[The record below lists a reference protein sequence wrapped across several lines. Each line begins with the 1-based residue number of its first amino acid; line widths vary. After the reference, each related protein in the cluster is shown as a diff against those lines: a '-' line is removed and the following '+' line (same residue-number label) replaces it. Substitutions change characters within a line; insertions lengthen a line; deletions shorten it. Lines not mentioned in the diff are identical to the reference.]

1 MYCAKALQLACR
13 CLPQRLKP
21 QTAGRIP
28 VYRFSSPAVLQHA
41 TPVLNHIHLKCNIVP
56 FLYRAK
62 NQYFL
67 GLLALFFCRFVWNNL
82 IEENL

>member
-21 QTAGRIP
+21 QTAGRLALFRIFLSGLP
-28 VYRFSSPAVLQHA
+28 ICFKHFYLQ
-41 TPVLNHIHLKCNIVP
+41 CNRVP
-56 FLYRAK
+56 FFDRAK

-67 GLLALFFCRFVWNNL
+67 GLLALFFCRFVCNTL

>member
-21 QTAGRIP
+21 QTAGRTSFF
-28 VYRFSSPAVLQHA
+28 RFSLSVLPDCSGQFFSKI
-41 TPVLNHIHLKCNIVP
+41 NQISRVP
-56 FLYRAK
+56 FSRRAK

-67 GLLALFFCRFVWNNL
+67 GLLALLFLPSVCNTIR
-82 IEENL
+82 EEIL